1 MIKLSSFKFEKQQG
15 LNAMFVDTFD
25 REDFIKGKAVEEFEQ
40 NFANTCKT
48 KHCVTVGN
56 CTDAL
61 RLTLQSIGV
70 GPGTSVI
77 TTPFTWISTLEVV
90 KQLGAKLVLVDVDD
104 SWCID
109 PDKVKRNMHDNTKAI
124 IGVDIFGQQC
134 DWSVLNNIGVT
145 TICDAAQSAGLTNK
159 ADYSCHSFYP
169 TKNLSCLGD
178 GGAVVSNNDLTSITQ
193 LRNHGQSSRFNIEQ
207 VGWNSRL
214 DSIQAELLNKKLQY
228 LTYWNMRRNDIAE
241 IYKNNLTNKVTWQP
255 IVRNNVYH
263 QFVILTEQKNE
274 LKEHLKANGVES
286 RSYYDPLP
294 SANKIYNTAND
305 ISTCVQ
311 LSKTNLAIPCNQ
323 YLTDDNIHHIIKLIN
338 DFL

>member
-1 MIKLSSFKFEKQQG
+1 MIKLSSFDFEKQHS
-15 LNAMFVDTFD
+15 LNELFTDTFE
-25 REDFIKGKAVEEFEQ
+25 REDFIKGQAVHEFES

-48 KHCVTVGN
+48 NHCVTVGN

-61 RLTLQSIGV
+61 RLTLQSIGI

-90 KQLGAKLVLVDVDD
+90 KQLGAKLILVDVDD

-109 PDKVKRNMHDNTKAI
+109 PDKVKSNIHGNTKAI

-134 DWSVLNNIGVT
+134 DWPALKKLGIP
-145 TICDAAQSAGLTNK
+145 TICDAAQSAGLPHM

-178 GGAVVSNNDLTSITQ
+178 GGAVVSDIDLTSITQ

-228 LTYWNMRRNDIAE
+228 LTYWNLRRNDIAE
-241 IYKNNLTNKVTWQP
+241 IYKNNLSDKVSWQP

-263 QFVILTEQKNE
+263 QFVILTKKKKELQK
-274 LKEHLKANGVES
+274 HLKTHDVES

-294 SANKIYNTAND
+294 CDNEIYKTSNPIHNARR
-305 ISTCVQ
+305 
-311 LSKTNLAIPCNQ
+311 LSETNLAIPCNQ
-323 YLTDDNIHHIIKLIN
+323 YLTDAQINNIIKLIN
-338 DFL
+338 DFV